1 MFKNPFS
8 FEGRIRRLEYW
19 LSFLCY
25 MLYSIVVGIIIGM
38 LSYMQIIPPMD
49 DDKMDGVLFIAALPV
64 FYFIIAQTAKR
75 CHDRGDSGWWMI
87 VPLYGFWMLF
97 ADGDIGDNEYGPNPK
112 GLYYEFE
119 DHNSPSPIDQVDGDG
134 RII

>member
-1 MFKNPFS
+1 
-8 FEGRIRRLEYW
+8 
-19 LSFLCY
+19 
-25 MLYSIVVGIIIGM
+25 M